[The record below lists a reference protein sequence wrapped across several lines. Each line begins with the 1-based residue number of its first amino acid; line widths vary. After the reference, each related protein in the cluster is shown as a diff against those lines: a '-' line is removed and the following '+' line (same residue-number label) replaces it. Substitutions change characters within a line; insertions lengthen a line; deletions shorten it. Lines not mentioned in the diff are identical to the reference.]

1 MPKCLHRIRTEFA
14 LFQVSGFNFLALPG
28 PGFLRGLMPLQP
40 EMEDRRISPANLV
53 LGCLVFLAA
62 FGGLVA
68 SCLVVNAAIPP
79 KISRKTIAP
88 AQQTA
93 GKIGSKPL
101 SDIAD
106 GGSEAHSEAPRLA
119 GRTCVNLD
127 GKIFG
132 WDWPNVP
139 FGAIEC
145 GDGRRK

>member
-1 MPKCLHRIRTEFA
+1 
-14 LFQVSGFNFLALPG
+14 
-28 PGFLRGLMPLQP
+28 MPLQR

-93 GKIGSKPL
+93 AKIGSKPL

-106 GGSEAHSEAPRLA
+106 GGGSLHEAQSEAPR
-119 GRTCVNLD
+119 GRLCVNLD

-132 WDWPNVP
+132 WEWPNVP
-139 FGAIEC
+139 FGAIAC
-145 GDGRRK
+145 GDVRPK

>member
-1 MPKCLHRIRTEFA
+1 
-14 LFQVSGFNFLALPG
+14 
-28 PGFLRGLMPLQP
+28 MPLQP

-79 KISRKTIAP
+79 KISRKTITP

-93 GKIGSKPL
+93 AKMGSKPL

-106 GGSEAHSEAPRLA
+106 GSGSLHEAQPEAPGLA

-145 GDGRRK
+145 GDGP